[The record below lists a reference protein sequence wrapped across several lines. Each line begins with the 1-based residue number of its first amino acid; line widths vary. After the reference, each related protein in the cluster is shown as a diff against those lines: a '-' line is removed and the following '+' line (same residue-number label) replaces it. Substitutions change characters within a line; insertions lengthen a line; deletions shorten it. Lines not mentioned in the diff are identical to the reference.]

1 MIKHLT
7 PIFCSLCLS
16 LAAKA
21 QTDSSLVLNY
31 ADVLDS
37 VRSQQLNCVTL
48 SMRNKMVWTDDKTSQ
63 EFQGTMRMQKDS
75 IVWASLGAFGIEAA
89 RVLLT
94 PDSFRIKYPMQS
106 EYSEKDVSYLRN
118 WLSLPLTFTM
128 LEQVLRGEPIDIRE
142 NAGLARV
149 EDSVLVLYLESA
161 TLAETI
167 KVNPINYTITQI
179 LLKDKMLQQDM
190 AITFDGYNLLN
201 EKPFSFKRMVEINR
215 AGKKVVLQMDITKAQ
230 ANEDLSFPFELNERY
245 KKVE

>member
-7 PIFCSLCLS
+7 LIFFSLCLG

-21 QTDSSLVLNY
+21 QTDSTIVLNY
-31 ADVLDS
+31 AEVLDS
-37 VRSQQLNCVTL
+37 VRGQQLNCVTL

-63 EFQGTMRMQKDS
+63 EFQGTIRMQKDS
-75 IVWASLGAFGIEAA
+75 IIWASLGAFGIEAA
-89 RVLLT
+89 RLLLT

-128 LEQVLRGEPIDIRE
+128 LEQLLRGEPIDIKP
-142 NAGLARV
+142 NAGFTRP
-149 EDSVLVLYLESA
+149 EDSVLVVYLESN

-190 AITFDGYNLLN
+190 AITFDGYNLLKG
-201 EKPFSFKRMVEINR
+201 KPFSFKRMVEINR

-230 ANEDLSFPFELNERY
+230 ANEYLTFPFELNERY

>member
-1 MIKHLT
+1 MIKPLLT
-7 PIFCSLCLS
+7 FYLFAFPI
-16 LAAKA
+16 LAALA
-21 QTDSSLVLNY
+21 QTDSSATLPYTQL
-31 ADVLDS
+31 LDS

-63 EFQGTMRMQKDS
+63 EFQGTIRMQKDS
-75 IVWASLGAFGIEAA
+75 IVWASLGAYGIEAA

-128 LEQVLRGEPIDIRE
+128 LEQLLRGEPIDIRE

-190 AITFDGYNLLN
+190 AITFDCYNLLN

-230 ANEDLSFPFELNERY
+230 ANEDLTFPFELNERY